1 MMLKI
6 EYLPRGKLLRYA
18 KNSRTHSDEQ
28 VDQIVNS
35 IREFGFTNPVLIDED
50 NEIIAGHGRL
60 TAAEV
65 LEIEKIPVIR
75 LTGLTPKQKKA
86 CRIADN
92 KLALNAGWDMQLL
105 AEEVS
110 ELVESDFDIELLG
123 FSDSE
128 IDDMLNVEPPLSEED
143 DAPPVVQIK
152 YLSIDKDRI
161 PATDTEIA
169 LLLDVYR
176 QYHDAHGTHEGFVKY
191 LADRCQ

>member
-86 CRIADN
+86 YRIADN

-110 ELVESDFDIELLG
+110 ELVDSDFDIELLG

-128 IDDMLNVEPPLSEED
+128 IDDMLNVEPPPSEED
-143 DAPPVVQIK
+143 DA
-152 YLSIDKDRI
+152 
-161 PATDTEIA
+161 
-169 LLLDVYR
+169 
-176 QYHDAHGTHEGFVKY
+176 
-191 LADRCQ
+191 

>member
-1 MMLKI
+1 MTLKI
-6 EYLPRGKLLRYA
+6 EYLPCGKLLRYA

-86 CRIADN
+86 YRIADN

-110 ELVESDFDIELLG
+110 ELVDSDFDIELLG

-128 IDDMLNVEPPLSEED
+128 IDDMLNVEPPPSEED
-143 DAPPVVQIK
+143 DAPPIVQIK
-152 YLSIDKDRI
+152 YLTIDKDRI

-176 QYHDAHGTHEGFVKY
+176 QYHDAHEAHEGFVKY